1 MDYYCPTKFTDMQVN
16 IQSRQLQNCCK
27 AWPEHADLDWLEANP
42 GKMFHT
48 DTMIADR
55 TLMLEDKSCVSC
67 HHGCYKYEER
77 GLSSERLQQ
86 SNKDFISDTNAPLKR
101 LFISLSTDCNL
112 TCMYCSSQFSTSWYK
127 EIEKNGK
134 YVLEGQSLENDN
146 WTKLWS
152 KIKQKQRSIESRFFD
167 IVLREIKLA
176 EGIEEIKILGGEPL
190 LNNQLFEVIDAV
202 DCDNI
207 VIITGLGISADRLAK
222 FLEKIDNKKNIS
234 FNVSAEATG
243 KFFEL
248 TRYGI
253 TWNDFTQRVNMIKD
267 KGYGIDFISTV
278 SNISVLDFHNFVEL
292 YHDHKININPITD
305 RQFLMPHVLDD
316 RSKKDLID
324 DIKSRNNVSQFQEI
338 SRLVNPDPGET
349 DRKNFGNYLK
359 QFSSRRSIDLS
370 FLPEHL
376 RKWCGL

>member
-1 MDYYCPTKFTDMQVN
+1 MNYYCSTKFTELQVN
-16 IQSRQLQNCCK
+16 IQSRQLQNCCI
-27 AWPEHADLDWLEANP
+27 AWPERADIDWLEANP

-55 TLMLEDKSCVSC
+55 KLMLEDKSCVSC
-67 HHGCYKYEER
+67 HYGCYKYEKQ
-77 GLSSERLQQ
+77 GLSSTRLQK
-86 SNKDFISDTNAPLKR
+86 SNKDFISDTHSPLKR
-101 LFISLSTDCNL
+101 LMLSLSTDCNL
-112 TCMYCSSQFSTSWYK
+112 TCIYCSSQFSTSWYK

-134 YVLEGQSLENDN
+134 YVLQGQSLENDN

-152 KIKQKQRSIESRFFD
+152 KIKQKQRSTESRFFD

-176 EGIEEIKILGGEPL
+176 KGIEQISILGGEPL

-207 VIITGLGISADRLAK
+207 VITTGLGISVDRLAK
-222 FLEKIDNKKNIS
+222 SLERIDNNKNIS

-267 KGYGIDFISTV
+267 KGYRIDFISTV

-292 YHDHKININPITD
+292 YNDHKININQITD
-305 RQFLMPHVLDD
+305 RQFLMPHVLDEN
-316 RSKKDLID
+316 SKQSCMENLGKIITRFPA
-324 DIKSRNNVSQFQEI
+324 IKGMLDNVPSPVERNNA
-338 SRLVNPDPGET
+338 
-349 DRKNFGNYLK
+349 GNYLK
-359 QFSSRRSIDLS
+359 QFSSRRNIDLG
-370 FLPEHL
+370 FLPKHFLDWL
-376 RKWCGL
+376 RVN